1 VTIIKQQQ
9 DPINNTTI
17 TTIVC
22 SICKT
27 GDSIVTDVESGEVIC
42 GNCGMV
48 ISDKIQDIIHSE
60 RRTFGSE
67 EVSNN
72 GSRRTGSPTSLAK
85 HDMGLSTIIGRINKD
100 AAGNKLDVITSS
112 NMSRLRT
119 WDIRTQYHTSTK
131 KNLVVAFNELDMLK
145 DKLGLSDATVEKTAY
160 IYRKAQ
166 ARRLVRGKSI
176 TAFVTAAVYASCREM
191 GIPWTLKDIAAAS
204 NLKRKD
210 IARSYRVI
218 ISELELKIPNADP
231 MKCIAKV
238 ANNANLTEKTKRKAM
253 SIMNDLTTTENEILL
268 LSAGKKPMGLA
279 ATVLYLSSLKTGEDT
294 TQNQMADA
302 AGVTE
307 VTIRNRLRDLKIKL
321 KLKN

>member
-1 VTIIKQQQ
+1 MTIIKQQQ
-9 DPINNTTI
+9 DPVNNNII
-17 TTIVC
+17 TTTAVC
-22 SICKT
+22 SMCKRS
-27 GDSIVTDVESGEVIC
+27 DSIVTDAESGEIIC
-42 GNCGMV
+42 SNCGMV
-48 ISDKIQDIIHSE
+48 ISDRIQDINHSE
-60 RRTFGSE
+60 RRAFSSE
-67 EVSNN
+67 EMSNK

-100 AAGNKLDVITSS
+100 AAGNKLDAITSS

-131 KNLVVAFNELDMLK
+131 KNLALAFSGLDVMK
-145 DKLGLSDATVEKTAY
+145 DKLGLSDAAVEKTAY

-166 ARRLVRGKSI
+166 ARGLVRGKSI
-176 TAFVTAAVYASCREM
+176 TAFLTAAVYASCREM

-204 NLKRKD
+204 NIKHKD
-210 IARSYRVI
+210 IARNYRMI

-238 ANNANLTEKTKRKAM
+238 ANKANLTENTKRQAI
-253 SIMNDLTTTENEILL
+253 SIMKEVIEKQI
-268 LSAGKKPMGLA
+268 SAGKKPMGLA

-294 TQNQMADA
+294 TQIQMADA

-307 VTIRNRLRDLKIKL
+307 VTVRNLLRELKTNL
-321 KLKN
+321 S

>member
-9 DPINNTTI
+9 DPVNNTI
-17 TTIVC
+17 TTTVC
-22 SICKT
+22 SMCKRSN
-27 GDSIVTDVESGEVIC
+27 SIVTDAESGEVIC
-42 GNCGMV
+42 SNCGMV
-48 ISDKIQDIIHSE
+48 ISDKIQNINHSE
-60 RRTFGSE
+60 RRAFSSE
-67 EVSNN
+67 VMSNK

-85 HDMGLSTIIGRINKD
+85 HDMGLSTIIGRINND
-100 AAGNKLDVITSS
+100 AAGNKLDAITSS

-131 KNLVVAFNELDMLK
+131 KNLALAFNELDMLK

-166 ARRLVRGKSI
+166 ARGLVRGKSI
-176 TAFVTAAVYASCREM
+176 TAFVTAVVYASCREM
-191 GIPWTLKDIAAAS
+191 EIPWTLKDLTVAS

-210 IARSYRVI
+210 IARNYRMI
-218 ISELELKIPNADP
+218 ISELDLKIPNADP

-268 LSAGKKPMGLA
+268 LSAGKDPMGFA
-279 ATVLYLSSLKTGEDT
+279 ATILYISCLKTGEDT
-294 TQNQMADA
+294 TQTQIAHA
-302 AGVTE
+302 SGVTD

>member
-9 DPINNTTI
+9 DPINNTI

-27 GDSIVTDVESGEVIC
+27 SDSIVTDVESGEVIC

-60 RRTFGSE
+60 RRTFSSE
-67 EVSNN
+67 EVSTKGN
-72 GSRRTGSPTSLAK
+72 GRTGSPTSLAK

-145 DKLGLSDATVEKTAY
+145 DKLGLSDAAVEKTAY

-210 IARSYRVI
+210 IARSYRMI
-218 ISELELKIPNADP
+218 IFELELKIPNADP

-238 ANNANLTEKTKRKAM
+238 ANKANLTENTKRHAI
-253 SIMNDLTTTENEILL
+253 SIMKEAIEKQI
-268 LSAGKKPMGLA
+268 SAGKNPMGLA

-294 TQNQMADA
+294 TQFQMADA
-302 AGVTE
+302 AGVTD
-307 VTIRNRLRDLKIKL
+307 VTVRNLLRELKTNL
-321 KLKN
+321 S

>member
-1 VTIIKQQQ
+1 MTIIKQQQ
-9 DPINNTTI
+9 DPVNNTI

-27 GDSIVTDVESGEVIC
+27 SDSIVTDVESGEVIC
-42 GNCGMV
+42 SNCGMV
-48 ISDKIQDIIHSE
+48 ISDKIQDINHPE
-60 RRTFGSE
+60 RRAFSSE
-67 EVSNN
+67 VMSNK

-100 AAGNKLDVITSS
+100 AAGNKLNAITSS

-131 KNLVVAFNELDMLK
+131 KNLVQAFNELDMLK
-145 DKLGLSDATVEKTAY
+145 DKLGLSDAAAEKTAY

-166 ARRLVRGKSI
+166 ARGLIRGKLI

-191 GIPWTLKDIAAAS
+191 EIPWTLKDLTAAS

-210 IARSYRVI
+210 IARNYRMI
-218 ISELELKIPNADP
+218 ISELDLKIPNADP

-238 ANNANLTEKTKRKAM
+238 ANKANLTENTKRQAI
-253 SIMNDLTTTENEILL
+253 SIMKEAIEKQI
-268 LSAGKKPMGLA
+268 SAGKNPTGLA
-279 ATVLYLSSLKTGEDT
+279 ATVLYLSCLKTGEDT
-294 TQNQMADA
+294 TQIQMADA

-307 VTIRNRLRDLKIKL
+307 VTVRNLLRELKNKL

>member
-9 DPINNTTI
+9 DPVNNTI
-17 TTIVC
+17 RSIVC

-27 GDSIVTDVESGEVIC
+27 SGSIVTDVETGEVIC
-42 GNCGMV
+42 SNCGMV
-48 ISDKIQDIIHSE
+48 ISDKIQDINHSE
-60 RRTFGSE
+60 RRAFSSE
-67 EVSNN
+67 EVMSNK

-100 AAGNKLDVITSS
+100 AAGNKLDAITSS

-119 WDIRTQYHTSTK
+119 WDIRTQYHTSNK
-131 KNLVVAFNELDMLK
+131 KNLVLAFNELDILK
-145 DKLGLSDATVEKTAY
+145 DKLGLSDAAVEKTAY

-166 ARRLVRGKSI
+166 ARGLVRGKLI
-176 TAFVTAAVYASCREM
+176 TAFVTAAMYASCREM
-191 GIPWTLKDIAAAS
+191 EIPWTLKDLTAAS

-210 IARSYRVI
+210 IARNYRMI

-231 MKCIAKV
+231 LKCIAKV
-238 ANNANLTEKTKRKAM
+238 ANKANLTENTKRQAI
-253 SIMNDLTTTENEILL
+253 SIMKEVIEKQI
-268 LSAGKKPMGLA
+268 SAGKKPMGLA
-279 ATVLYLSSLKTGEDT
+279 ATVLYISSLKTGEDT
-294 TQNQMADA
+294 TQIQMADA

-307 VTIRNRLRDLKIKL
+307 VTVRNLLRELKNKL

>member
-9 DPINNTTI
+9 DPINNTIT

-27 GDSIVTDVESGEVIC
+27 SDSIVTDVESGEVIC
-42 GNCGMV
+42 SNCGMV

-60 RRTFGSE
+60 RRTFSSE
-67 EVSNN
+67 EVSTKGN
-72 GSRRTGSPTSLAK
+72 GRTGSPTSLAK
-85 HDMGLSTIIGRINKD
+85 HDMGLSTIIGRVNKD

-131 KNLVVAFNELDMLK
+131 KNLVVAFKELDMLK
-145 DKLGLSDATVEKTAY
+145 DKLGLSDAAVEKTAY
-160 IYRKAQ
+160 VYRKTQ
-166 ARRLVRGKSI
+166 ARGLTKGRTINALL
-176 TAFVTAAVYASCREM
+176 AASAYLACREM
-191 GIPWTLKDIAAAS
+191 GIPRTLKDITAAS

-210 IARSYRVI
+210 IARNYRMI

-238 ANNANLTEKTKRKAM
+238 ANKANLTENTKRHAI
-253 SIMNDLTTTENEILL
+253 SIMKEAIEKQI
-268 LSAGKKPMGLA
+268 SAGKNPMGLA
-279 ATVLYLSSLKTGEDT
+279 ATVLYMSCLKTGEDT
-294 TQNQMADA
+294 TQFQMADA
-302 AGVTE
+302 AGVTD
-307 VTIRNRLRDLKIKL
+307 VTVRNLLRELKSNL
-321 KLKN
+321 S